1 METMVIQANTEK
13 PEVTR
18 TLKSD
23 QVLDQE
29 SNQIHLLITLSLT
42 MITTILAQIGHGAQ
56 IHIQIRATKKFK
68 SSERDWTW
76 RKRRVELLKSRTLSI

>member
-1 METMVIQANTEK
+1 MMETMVIQANTEK

-29 SNQIHLLITLSLT
+29 SNQTHLLITLSLT

-56 IHIQIRATKKFK
+56 IHIQI
-68 SSERDWTW
+68 
-76 RKRRVELLKSRTLSI
+76 